1 MIQCNTTL
9 RATLT
14 VVRAT
19 HCKVNKARIYL
30 IDSNRLSFSTC
41 LLTCDSVYVF
51 NAHLLTFPMNHGR
64 VSFFF
69 FQFLS
74 NPAVTFGTAIAAFY
88 LPVIIMTVLY
98 IHISLAS
105 RSRVSKHKPEK
116 KEKKGIK

>member
-1 MIQCNTTL
+1 M
-9 RATLT
+9 
-14 VVRAT
+14 
-19 HCKVNKARIYL
+19 
-30 IDSNRLSFSTC
+30 RLSSCVLQRAC
-41 LLTCDSVYVF
+41 LH
-51 NAHLLTFPMNHGR
+51 N
-64 VSFFF
+64 VSSSECLFLWFDRPVACLCV
-69 FQFLS
+69 QFLS

>member
-1 MIQCNTTL
+1 MLFTGDGWAIFFL
-9 RATLT
+9 
-14 VVRAT
+14 
-19 HCKVNKARIYL
+19 
-30 IDSNRLSFSTC
+30 C
-41 LLTCDSVYVF
+41 L
-51 NAHLLTFPMNHGR
+51 
-64 VSFFF
+64 FFL
-69 FQFLS
+69 QFLS